1 MRDVIDYL
9 EYDVDPDVWIG
20 RLLRQL
26 ETGNYEPSSPRR
38 FMLAKSNGFSRRMT
52 IPAIPDVVLY
62 RAIVDWF
69 YNKAKG
75 KQHKHVY
82 FDQSHLHSAATRG
95 FQFARQHMAEAT
107 SGSDPYVSSR
117 STFLAWLHY
126 DQYRKYLILKK
137 ISPYIVLTDVAN
149 FFDSVLHTRISE
161 ALHEIAAP
169 PRIVGLLFFLLERL
183 AVRDTYSDSP
193 RIGLPVDEY
202 GCSRTLAH
210 MVLLS
215 HDESMVKLVGEA
227 AYVRWADD
235 QTFGVAT
242 KADALKIL
250 AAVGSSLA
258 QLNLTPNAA
267 KSKILTLSQARR
279 HFHLDVNAALDK
291 AFELPHKTR
300 RERSARLRQ
309 AMHAWR
315 IAKQHED
322 VGEWTKI
329 LSRTYRLL
337 AQVGLRTLRSRALH
351 DVLKYPTLASRIADY
366 MRSTGSVAEF
376 IDFAESLWNHPEQV
390 YGDVSVALLE
400 KCLRLEPDRGE
411 AKALRQIASSFLAG
425 TKKVPGSADCAA
437 IAPLVVLRFG
447 DRRSLPLLRSIIE
460 ERRKSPTREVFHSAA
475 VIYAGYGRKELEVV
489 RKEAAKSHRN
499 NLSEIMRLIER
510 ITRYKSVPN
519 RYKARLNLH
528 FDPVQ
533 DCDFIDT
540 RSVAAVRLLRFNQSQ
555 NVVGWL
561 KEKKVNTARNKSVSQ
576 YDRGLVTRLF
586 P

>member
-1 MRDVIDYL
+1 MPESIPGITRSSLWRAWKVVRKDLRRGAMRDVIDYL

-26 ETGNYEPSSPRR
+26 ETGNYEPSGPRR
-38 FMLAKSNGFSRRMT
+38 FTLAKSYGFSRRIT
-52 IPAIPDVVLY
+52 IPAIPDAVLY

-69 YNKAKG
+69 YNKAKR
-75 KQHKHVY
+75 KQHEHVY
-82 FDQSHLHSAATRG
+82 FNQSQLHSAATRG

-107 SGSDPYVSSR
+107 SRSHPYVSSR

-126 DQYRKYLILKK
+126 DQYCKYLILKR
-137 ISPYIVLTDVAN
+137 ISRYIVLTDIAN

-161 ALHEIAAP
+161 ALHEIAAH

-215 HDESMVKLVGEA
+215 HDERMVKLVGET
-227 AYVRWADD
+227 AYARWADD
-235 QTFGVAT
+235 QTFAVAT

-267 KSKILTLSQARR
+267 KSKILTLTQARR

-300 RERSARLRQ
+300 RERSARRRQ

-329 LSRTYRLL
+329 LSRTYRLF
-337 AQVGLRTLRSRALH
+337 AQVGFRALRRRALY

-366 MRSTGSVAEF
+366 MRCTGSVAEF
-376 IDFAESLWNHPEQV
+376 IDFAESLWNHLEQV

-411 AKALRQIASSFLAG
+411 AKVLRQIASSFLKG

-437 IAPLVVLRFG
+437 IAPLVILRFG

-460 ERRKSPTREVFHSAA
+460 ERRKSPAREVIRSAA
-475 VIYAGYGRKELEVV
+475 VTYAGYGRKELGIV
-489 RKEAAKSHRN
+489 RKEAAKSHF
-499 NLSEIMRLIER
+499 RL
-510 ITRYKSVPN
+510 P
-519 RYKARLNLH
+519 
-528 FDPVQ
+528 PVH
-533 DCDFIDT
+533 
-540 RSVAAVRLLRFNQSQ
+540 VAP
-555 NVVGWL
+555 
-561 KEKKVNTARNKSVSQ
+561 T
-576 YDRGLVTRLF
+576 
-586 P
+586 